1 MSWFSP
7 YRGLEQAFNIFCVQG
22 YEDVLMVVAAF
33 RIVQDIHV
41 VGDLG
46 TVDDLFVCLR
56 ATNDGV
62 MAHHN

>member
-1 MSWFSP
+1 
-7 YRGLEQAFNIFCVQG
+7 
-22 YEDVLMVVAAF
+22 MVVAAF